1 MKIGILGAGAVG
13 ESFARAVLAQGH
25 QVMLSSRTPDSA
37 DMQNRIASLGEH
49 AHAGTVSQTI
59 AYGDVIAL
67 ALRPDAIGDVA
78 KQGDWTGKIVID
90 MSNQFG
96 TSQPTGQIT
105 AQTLTGAHVIKAFN
119 TIGAEHYVNPI
130 FDGEKATMFI
140 AGDDAHAKQVVT
152 ELTTQLGF
160 DVVNVGGLADSGH
173 LDALARL
180 WVHLAMRGGL
190 GRNFALRLIQQK

>member
-1 MKIGILGAGAVG
+1 MKIGILGAGTVG
-13 ESFARAVLAQGH
+13 ESFARAILAQGH

-37 DMQNRIASLGEH
+37 DMKNLIVSLGTN
-49 AHAGTVSQTI
+49 AQAGTISQTI
-59 AYGDVIAL
+59 AYSDVIAL
-67 ALRPDAIGDVA
+67 ALRADAIQDVA
-78 KQGDWTGKIVID
+78 KQGDWAGKIVID

-96 TSQPTGQIT
+96 TAQPTGQIT
-105 AQTLTGAHVIKAFN
+105 SQLLTGAHVIKAFN

-152 ELTTQLGF
+152 ELTAQLGF
-160 DVVNVGGLADSGH
+160 EVVNVGGLADSVH

-190 GRNFALRLIQQK
+190 GRNFALRLIQR